1 MGTQR
6 TNRSTNVN
14 AGVALS
20 GEQAKAR
27 LQAKGLTLR
36 EFAHKHGLSY
46 RVVSEVVRGVN
57 KARFGEG
64 HRAAVALGMKAG
76 A

>member
-1 MGTQR
+1 MGTPAM
-6 TNRSTNVN
+6 NRSTNV
-14 AGVALS
+14 GSKALT

-27 LQAKGLTLR
+27 LQAKGQTLR
-36 EFAHKHGLSY
+36 EFAERHGLNY

-57 KARFGEG
+57 KGRFGEG
-64 HRAAVALGMKAG
+64 HKAAVALGMKAG

>member
-6 TNRSTNVN
+6 VNRSTNVSG
-14 AGVALS
+14 GVALT

-36 EFAHKHGLSY
+36 EFAQRHNLNY

-57 KARFGEG
+57 KGRFGEG
-64 HRAAVALGMKAG
+64 HRAAVALGMKA
-76 A
+76 AA